1 MREKVSYLCG
11 MFIKTQKRDNGKVTI
26 LIVENVRS
34 GGKVHQKTLRTVATV
49 LPEEV
54 ARFRELAEHI
64 KTGMEV
70 ERAPGLFPAPTL
82 AEMVISSRNR
92 SVNDDSPLAVNLRIL
107 REESRIVTGIHDIYG
122 SLYDE
127 TGLGVVMK
135 TCPVSR
141 RVMKDVVMARLAKP
155 CSKRS
160 TCELL
165 ERDFGISIGLEKIY
179 RMLDALTENRINRLQ
194 DICRQHSKGLFT
206 EEIKVMFYDCTTLY
220 FESFTEDELRRF
232 GYSKDHKFNQ
242 GQVLLALMVT
252 NEGLPVGYDVF
263 PGNMYEGDTFRRAI
277 DRIRVRYGIK
287 RVVIVADSG
296 LLSRQNIE
304 LLEKEKLEYIL
315 GARLRSL
322 SDRWQERI
330 LDNTGYEKMQ
340 KDGEVLR
347 IATYSYTEKQRLIV
361 THNTKRAEKDRKDRE
376 KSIEKLRQKLEK
388 SKNPKS
394 LISNYGY
401 RKFLTVD
408 GEVRVQVD
416 EEKLQREALWDG
428 LHGVITNTRD
438 KDMKPEE
445 VLSQYHG
452 LWQVEDSFRIEKHD
466 IRVRPVFHW
475 TANRIRA
482 HIAICF
488 LAFALIRF
496 LQYQIRQK
504 TSEAFSAE
512 RIREELFRIQES
524 VLINTADNNKYVVP
538 SKPSQDA
545 IKIYQAMDK
554 KRHMA
559 PFRLTAGITVQTFE

>member
-1 MREKVSYLCG
+1 MYFCG
-11 MFIKTQKRDNGKVTI
+11 MFVKTQKRENGKITI
-26 LIVENVRS
+26 LIVENVRNGS
-34 GGKVHQKTLRTVATV
+34 KVHQKTLRTVATV

-54 ARFRELAEHI
+54 ARFVELAKHI
-64 KTGMEV
+64 KTDMEV
-70 ERAPGLFPAPTL
+70 ERSPSLFPAKTL
-82 AEMVISSRNR
+82 VDMVNTSRHR
-92 SVNDDSPLAVNLRIL
+92 SLNDDTPLPVNLRTL
-107 REESRIVTGIHDIYG
+107 REEARIVTGIHDIYG

-127 TGLGVVMK
+127 IGFGGVFK
-135 TCPVSR
+135 SCPVSCS
-141 RVMKDVVMARLAKP
+141 VMKDVVMARLAKP

-160 TCELL
+160 TSELL
-165 ERDFGISIGLEKIY
+165 ERDFGINIPLEKIY
-179 RMLDALTENRINRLQ
+179 RMLDTLTEKRINLLQ
-194 DICRQHSKGLFT
+194 DICWQHTKGLFT

-263 PGNMYEGDTFRRAI
+263 PGNMYEGDTFKTAI
-277 DRIRVRYGIK
+277 DRIKVRYGVK

-296 LLSRQNIE
+296 LLSKQNIE
-304 LLEKEKLEYIL
+304 LLEKENLDYIL

-322 SDRWQERI
+322 SDKWQERI
-330 LDNTGYEKMQ
+330 LDNTEYEKKG

-347 IATYSYTEKQRLIV
+347 IATYSYTKKQRLIV

-376 KSIEKLRQKLEK
+376 KAIEKLRQKLEK

-401 RKFLTVD
+401 KKFLSVD
-408 GEVRVQVD
+408 GEVQVQVD
-416 EEKLQREALWDG
+416 EEKLQKEALWDG
-428 LHGVITNTRD
+428 LHGIMTNTKD

-445 VLSQYHG
+445 ALSHYHG
-452 LWQVEDSFRIEKHD
+452 LWQVENSFRIEKHD

-475 TANRIRA
+475 TSKRIKA

-496 LQYQIRQK
+496 VQYKIKQK
-504 TSEAFSAE
+504 TGESFSAE
-512 RIREELFRIQES
+512 RIREELYRIQDS
-524 VLINTADNNKYVVP
+524 VLISTVDNQKYVIP
-538 SKPSQDA
+538 SKPGKDA
-545 IKIYQAMDK
+545 VKIYEVYNK
-554 KRHMA
+554 KRHVA
-559 PFRLTAGITVQTFE
+559 PFRLTAEV

>member
-1 MREKVSYLCG
+1 MKKNYTVGEKLQVN
-11 MFIKTQKRDNGKVTI
+11 T
-26 LIVENVRS
+26 
-34 GGKVHQKTLRTVATV
+34 
-49 LPEEV
+49 
-54 ARFRELAEHI
+54 
-64 KTGMEV
+64 
-70 ERAPGLFPAPTL
+70 
-82 AEMVISSRNR
+82 SRNR
-92 SVNDDSPLAVNLRIL
+92 SLTDERPLPVNLRTL

-122 SLYDE
+122 SLYD
-127 TGLGVVMK
+127 GIGFKRVFK
-135 TCPVSR
+135 SCPVSSP
-141 RVMKDVVMARLAKP
+141 VMKDVVMARLSQP

-160 TCELL
+160 TAELL
-165 ERDFGISIGLEKIY
+165 ERDFGINHALEKIY
-179 RMLDALTENRINRLQ
+179 RMLDTLTEKRINHLQ
-194 DICRQHSKGLFT
+194 DICWQHTKGLFA

-263 PGNMYEGDTFRRAI
+263 PGNMYEGDTFKLAI
-277 DRIRVRYGIK
+277 DRIKVRYRVK

-296 LLSRQNIE
+296 LLSKANIQ
-304 LLEKEKLEYIL
+304 LLEKEKLDYIL

-322 SDRWQERI
+322 SEKWQERI
-330 LDNTGYEKMQ
+330 LDNTEYEKKK

-347 IATYSYTEKQRLIV
+347 IATYSYTKKRRLIV

-376 KSIEKLRQKLEK
+376 KSIEKLRQKLGK

-401 RKFLTVD
+401 RKFLTVE
-408 GEVRVQVD
+408 GEVQVQVD

-428 LHGVITNTRD
+428 LHGIMTNTKD

-445 VLSQYHG
+445 ALTHYHG

-475 TANRIRA
+475 TSRRIKA
-482 HIAICF
+482 HIAVCF

-496 LQYQIRQK
+496 VQYKIKQK
-504 TSEAFSAE
+504 IGESFSAE
-512 RIREELFRIQES
+512 RIREELYRIQDS
-524 VLINTADNNKYVVP
+524 VLINTADNQKYVIP
-538 SKPSQDA
+538 SKPSKDA
-545 IKIYQAMDK
+545 IKIYEVYNK
-554 KRHMA
+554 KRHVA
-559 PFRLTAGITVQTFE
+559 PFSLTAQV

>member
-1 MREKVSYLCG
+1 MLTRQKVTYFCG
-11 MFIKTQKRDNGKVTI
+11 MYIRTRKRENGKVTI
-26 LIVENVRS
+26 LIVENVRT
-34 GGKVHQKTLRTVATV
+34 GAKVHQKTLRNVATV
-49 LPEEV
+49 FPDEV
-54 ARFRELAEHI
+54 ARFLELAEHI
-64 KTGMEV
+64 KIEMEV
-70 ERAPGLFPAPTL
+70 ERLPKLFPAPTL
-82 AEMVISSRNR
+82 SEMVISSRNL
-92 SVNDDSPLAVNLRIL
+92 SLTDDSPLPVNLRNL

-127 TGLGVVMK
+127 IGFSRVMK

-141 RVMKDVVMARLAKP
+141 SVVKDVLMARLAKP

-165 ERDFGISIGLEKIY
+165 ERDFGINIGLEKIY
-179 RMLDALTENRINRLQ
+179 RMLDTLTEKRINRLQ
-194 DICRQHSKGLFT
+194 DICWQHSKGLFT

-263 PGNMYEGDTFRRAI
+263 PGNMYEGDTFKTAI
-277 DRIRVRYGIK
+277 DRIKVRYGVK

-296 LLSRQNIE
+296 LLSKQNIA

-315 GARLRSL
+315 GARLKSL
-322 SDRWQERI
+322 SEKWQDRI
-330 LDNTGYEKMQ
+330 LDNTQYEKKE

-408 GEVRVQVD
+408 GEVQVLVD

-445 VLSQYHG
+445 ALSHYHG
-452 LWQVEDSFRIEKHD
+452 LWQVEDSFRVEKHD
-466 IRVRPVFHW
+466 LRVRPVFHW
-475 TANRIRA
+475 TAKRIKA
-482 HIAICF
+482 HIAICYM
-488 LAFALIRF
+488 AFALIRF
-496 LQYQIRQK
+496 LQYKIKQK
-504 TSEAFSAE
+504 TGEAFSAE
-512 RIREELFRIQES
+512 RIGEELFRIQES
-524 VLINTADNNKYVVP
+524 VLINTVDNNRYVVP
-538 SKPSQDA
+538 SKPSKDA
-545 IKIYQAMDK
+545 LKIYEVINK
-554 KRHMA
+554 KRHVV
-559 PFRLTAGITVQTFE
+559 PFRLTTGM

>member
-1 MREKVSYLCG
+1 MYIRTRKRE
-11 MFIKTQKRDNGKVTI
+11 NGKVTI
-26 LIVENVRS
+26 LIAENVRRGS
-34 GGKVHQKTLRTVATV
+34 KVQQKTLRTVSTV
-49 LPEEV
+49 FPEEV
-54 ARFRELAEHI
+54 TRFTEIAEHI
-64 KTGMEV
+64 KTAMEA
-70 ERAPGLFPAPTL
+70 ERTSNLFPFQTL
-82 AEMVISSRNR
+82 SEMVISSRNR
-92 SVNDDSPLAVNLRIL
+92 SFHDDSPLPVNLRTL

-127 TGLGVVMK
+127 IGFSRVMK
-135 TCPVSR
+135 TCPKSR
-141 RVMKDVVMARLAKP
+141 PVVKDVVMARLAKP

-179 RMLDALTENRINRLQ
+179 RMLDTLTEDRINRIQ

-232 GYSKDHKFNQ
+232 GFSKDHKFNQ

-252 NEGLPVGYDVF
+252 NDGLPVGYDVF
-263 PGNMYEGDTFRRAI
+263 PGNMYEGDTFKTAI
-277 DRIRVRYGIK
+277 DRIKVRYGVK

-296 LLSRQNIE
+296 LLSKQNMA
-304 LLEKEKLEYIL
+304 LLEEKNLDYIL

-322 SDRWQERI
+322 SVPWQDRI
-330 LDNTGYEKMQ
+330 LDNTEYEKIQ
-340 KDGEVLR
+340 KDDRILP
-347 IATYSYTEKQRLIV
+347 IATYSYTKKQRLIL

-376 KSIEKLRQKLEK
+376 KAIEKLRVKLEK

-394 LISNYGY
+394 LLSNYGY
-401 RKFLTVD
+401 KKFITVE
-408 GEVRVQVD
+408 GEVKVLVD

-428 LHGVITNTRD
+428 LHGVMTNIMD
-438 KDMKPEE
+438 KKMNAEE
-445 VLSQYHG
+445 ILSHYHG

-475 TANRIRA
+475 TAKRIKA
-482 HIAICF
+482 HIVICF
-488 LAFALIRF
+488 MAFAMIRF
-496 LQYQIRQK
+496 LQYKIKQK

-512 RIREELFRIQES
+512 RIREELFRVQES
-524 VLINTADNNKYVVP
+524 VLVNTADNNKYVVP

-545 IKIYQAMDK
+545 VKIYEVMNK
-554 KRHMA
+554 KRHVVT
-559 PFRLTAGITVQTFE
+559 FRLTTEV